1 MIQKEVY
8 KMINDS
14 QKLARRLKLYLIC
27 GEGLTPEETLRK
39 SALALDGGVTAVQLR
54 VKSWT
59 ARECLR
65 TAEEL
70 RKICHA
76 HGALFFVN
84 DRLDIAL
91 AAGADGVHLGQSDLP
106 VPAARRIAGSG
117 FIIGASSR
125 TRELAAEAQ
134 RAGAD
139 YIGCGAAFG
148 TSTKKDASVIGPEG
162 IKCALSSTQ
171 IPAVAIGGINAGN
184 IALLE
189 GCGACGAAVS
199 GALLNARD
207 PEAEARKLIKEAD
220 RIFSKTFI

>member
-1 MIQKEVY
+1 
-8 KMINDS
+8 MINDPK
-14 QKLARRLKLYLIC
+14 KLACRLRLYLIC

-39 SALALDGGVTAVQLR
+39 AALALDGGVTAVQLR

-70 RKICHA
+70 KELCRA
-76 HGALFFVN
+76 HRALFLVN

-106 VPAARRIAGSG
+106 VSRARMLTGDN
-117 FIIGASSR
+117 FIIGATAR
-125 TRELAAEAQ
+125 TKEQVAEAQ
-134 RAGAD
+134 SSGAD

-148 TSTKKDASVIGPEG
+148 TATKKDASVIGPES
-162 IKCALSSTQ
+162 IKNTLSSAV
-171 IPAVAIGGINAGN
+171 IPSVAIGGINTEN
-184 IALLE
+184 IASLA

-199 GALLNARD
+199 GALLNACD
-207 PEAEARKLIKEAD
+207 PKAEAQRLINEID
-220 RIFSKTFI
+220 RFFYKTAE